1 MNPFT
6 IREKEIFETL
16 KKIKDKEFVVIG
28 GYAVNA
34 YTLPR
39 FSIDCDIVV
48 KDKQEAEKI
57 AKILEKI
64 GYKKN
69 NPPENAQYTGNFQ
82 RYEKELENK
91 FRVSMDILIEKVI
104 DRQTKATFTSEWI
117 FNNSKK
123 SLLKGKTLTEQ
134 IQARI
139 INIDALIVMK
149 IISCRQTDIRDVFM
163 MFPNSQNK
171 EWIKSEI
178 SKRYNLDNR
187 LEKIMKKITSKQ
199 FKDGLSGVYGFM
211 DNKLFEKHKKSISSL
226 KN

>member
-1 MNPFT
+1 MNLFT

-16 KKIKDKEFVVIG
+16 KKIKNQEFVVIG

-48 KDKQEAEKI
+48 KNKEETEKI
-57 AKILEKI
+57 AKILKNT

-69 NPPENAQYTGNFQ
+69 NPPKNAQYTGNFE

-91 FRVSMDILIEKVI
+91 FSVSIDLLIEQVT
-104 DRQTKATFTSEWI
+104 DRQTKATFSSEWI
-117 FNNSKK
+117 FDNSNK
-123 SLLKGKTLTEQ
+123 LFLKGKTITEQ
-134 IQARI
+134 IQTKI

-163 MFPNSQNK
+163 MLPNAKNK
-171 EWIKSEI
+171 EWIKTEI
-178 SKRYNLDNR
+178 SKRYNLNDR
-187 LEKIMKKITSKQ
+187 LNKIIKKITSKQ
-199 FKDGLSGVYGFM
+199 FKDGLSGVYGYI
-211 DNKLFEKHKKSISSL
+211 DNKTFEKHKETINKLNS
-226 KN
+226 